1 MSKEP
6 FMALSTTANHRILWA
21 LRLLLA
27 LAFGAA
33 GAAKLAGVSQM
44 VQIFELIGIGQWFR
58 YATGVVEVTGAILLL
73 IPATGFLG
81 GLLLAV
87 TMVFGIATHL
97 LVIGGSAVP
106 ATVLALL
113 SGFVTYRLRPT
124 VGVAM
129 REGATR

>member
-1 MSKEP
+1 
-6 FMALSTTANHRILWA
+6 MALSTTANHRILWA

-33 GAAKLAGVSQM
+33 GAAKLAGVPQM
-44 VQIFELIGIGQWFR
+44 IHIFELIGIGQWFR
-58 YATGVVEVTGAILLL
+58 YVTGVVEVTGAILLL
-73 IPATGFLG
+73 VPPTGFLG

-106 ATVLALL
+106 AIVLALL
-113 SGFVTYRLRPT
+113 SGFVAYRLRPT
-124 VGVAM
+124 VAVAK